1 MNSLSISPITAHIG
15 NLSCGDEICFAV
27 SHKHPNTVIPSAVRC
42 VVNQTADR
50 LAIVDWQGELLHSSV
65 AFRKAWCHHQAPD
78 SLCELTPVGSWSSDI
93 LAALNTVRAG
103 ESATL
108 SFQNSAL
115 FANSESP
122 CDAQQFVFSP
132 LLDDNGQTLA
142 ALIRWDEQCDLSS
155 MHSQL
160 ALAHQRAAD
169 FASASSDWQWEMDSE
184 LRYTWFSDR
193 LSEFYGLNP
202 DDYIGKKRTE
212 LAKEKL
218 DQHWLDHV
226 AALEA
231 HLPFQNFDYQL
242 DLGDGEFRWCRING
256 VPYFD
261 KDGEFLGYRGTG
273 TDITNIKQIERE
285 AEAANARFMRAMDHF
300 PGAFLLIDP
309 KKCCVVYNAKLL
321 EMYRLSPS
329 QLQPGEHISRF
340 LYTVAGPYL
349 ETSSEEDKKTWVER
363 RLNWINGSSDLSD
376 VQLHGRWYRA
386 ASHRLP
392 DESRLVTML
401 DITEHKETELAVANE
416 RLLLRSIIDAI
427 PDKIHATDQAGRYTL
442 MNAAELK
449 QLGYNTFDEVL
460 GQPAADDYNSEVARE
475 LIRADEEVLER
486 GSAILD
492 REHQTV
498 DAEGRPRW
506 MTCNKLPLH
515 DPSGNTVGM
524 VNWERDI
531 TDARQLAEQLRYQA
545 NHDTLTKLPNR
556 LSFESFLNRRCS
568 EIAEHGGSAVLGYL
582 DLDQFKIVNDTAGHA
597 AGDKLLQ
604 QVTLRIASALKNDEI
619 LARLGGDEFGLL
631 FHRKSI
637 EAAKQVS
644 ESIVE
649 LLEDYRF
656 DWNGSVFS
664 INASIGLVE
673 INPKNCDPAI
683 VLSQAD
689 MACYSAK
696 DQGRGRACVYTQT
709 DTTHTKRHTDLQAA
723 AGITEAIEQDRL
735 VLYAQPIA
743 AVDPSG
749 VSLSHVE
756 ILLRMQDKNGELVQ
770 PGGFIPAAERYG
782 LMNRV
787 DRWVIER
794 TLDLIPSVLSE
805 AQDVGV
811 TINLSGQTL
820 TDESLA
826 ARVHEQLYRSGVE
839 PNRICFELTETAAIS
854 NLALA
859 DEFIGAMK
867 KIGCN
872 FALDDF
878 GSGLSSFSYIKNFP
892 VDYLKIDGAF
902 VKDILTDPT
911 DQVMVSAINQMGQVL
926 GVKTIAEFV
935 ETEDIQKELIKI
947 GVNYLQGYGVCRPMP
962 FDENFFKA
970 CKYLTIQPKK
980 AA

>member
-1 MNSLSISPITAHIG
+1 MSP
-15 NLSCGDEICFAV
+15 
-27 SHKHPNTVIPSAVRC
+27 KHTENVIPSAVRC
-42 VVNQTADR
+42 VVDQTADR
-50 LAIVDWQGELLHSSV
+50 LAIVDWEGELLHSST
-65 AFRKAWCHHQAPD
+65 AFRKAWCQHQASD

-108 SFQNSAL
+108 TFQNSAL
-115 FANSESP
+115 FADSESP
-122 CDAQQFVFSP
+122 CDTQQFVFS
-132 LLDDNGQTLA
+132 LLADEDGNPIA

-184 LRYTWFSDR
+184 LKYTWLSHR
-193 LSEFYGLNP
+193 LKDIYGLNP
-202 DDYIGKKRTE
+202 ADYIGKKRTQ
-212 LAKEKL
+212 LAKEQL
-218 DQHWLDHV
+218 DQHWLDHR
-226 AALEA
+226 ATLEA
-231 HLPFQNFDYQL
+231 HLPFQNFDYEL
-242 DLGDGEFRWCRING
+242 DLGDGVFRWCRING

-261 KDGEFLGYRGTG
+261 GNGDFLGYRGTG
-273 TDITNIKQIERE
+273 TDISSIKQLERD
-285 AEAANARFMRAMDHF
+285 AEAANARFMRAIDHF

-309 KKCCVVYNAKLL
+309 NECCVVYNAKLL
-321 EMYRLSPS
+321 EMYNISPS
-329 QLQPGEHISRF
+329 QLQPGEHISHF
-340 LYTVAGPYL
+340 LYTVAETFL
-349 ETSSEEDKKTWVER
+349 ESNSEEDRKAWGKR
-363 RLNWINGSSDLSD
+363 RLRWINGSSDSSD
-376 VQLHGRWYRA
+376 VQLRGRWYRA
-386 ASHRLP
+386 GSHRLP

-401 DITEHKETELAVANE
+401 DVTEQKETEMAVANE

-427 PDKIHATDQAGRYTL
+427 PDNIHATDRDGRYTI

-449 QLGYNTFDEVL
+449 QLGYDTFDEVL
-460 GQPAADDYNSEVARE
+460 GKAAADDYDPEVARD
-475 LIRADEEVLER
+475 LIRADESVIER
-486 GSAILD
+486 GTSILD

-498 DAEGRPRW
+498 DTEGRPRW

-515 DPSGNTVGM
+515 DPTGDTVGM

-531 TDARQLAEQLRYQA
+531 TDARRLAEQLRYQA

-556 LSFESFLNRRCS
+556 LSFDSFLNRRCA
-568 EIAEHGGSAVLGYL
+568 EIEEHGGTAVLGYL

-604 QVTLRIASALKNDEI
+604 QVTLRIASALKNNEI

-631 FHRKSI
+631 FNRKNI

-644 ESIVE
+644 ESIVQ

-656 DWNGSVFS
+656 DWNSRVFS

-673 INPKNCDPAI
+673 INAKNCDPAV

-696 DQGRGRACVYTQT
+696 DQGRGRACVYTQSNT
-709 DTTHTKRHTDLQAA
+709 DHTRRHTDLQAA
-723 AGITEAIEQDRL
+723 AGITEAIEQDRF

-794 TLDLIPSVLSE
+794 TLDLIPSVLSD

-859 DEFIGAMK
+859 DEFIGAMR

-935 ETEDIQKELIKI
+935 ETEDIQNELIRI
-947 GVNYLQGYGVCRPMP
+947 GVDYLQGYGVCRPMP

-970 CKYLTIQPKK
+970 CKYLTITPKK